1 MFNFLSSLTKSNY
14 ETLSGSEFKSHFQL
28 EKGAVLLDVRTP
40 GEFAGGTIPGARN
53 LDFNSSQFRNSIEK
67 LEKSKTYYVF
77 CRSGGR
83 SAGACSIM
91 AEKGLKVYNLAGGVG
106 AWPR

>member
-14 ETLSGSEFKSHFQL
+14 ETLSGSEFKSRFQL

-40 GEFAGGTIPGARN
+40 GEFAGGTIPGAKN

-67 LEKSKTYYVF
+67 LEKSKTYFVF

-91 AEKGLKVYNLAGGVG
+91 ADKGFKVYNLAGGVG